1 VPEYHRLTS
10 NQKIELYNCRQE
22 RKKPRTAPSRPGA
35 TQPPGEGKSKAVN
48 NKCRKIS
55 AMFTEMVDLKR
66 VAAEMTTLNGDV
78 HREEEKEEPS
88 NRNRI
93 PFKPSGLFK

>member
-1 VPEYHRLTS
+1 
-10 NQKIELYNCRQE
+10 
-22 RKKPRTAPSRPGA
+22 
-35 TQPPGEGKSKAVN
+35 
-48 NKCRKIS
+48 
-55 AMFTEMVDLKR
+55 MFTEMVDLKR